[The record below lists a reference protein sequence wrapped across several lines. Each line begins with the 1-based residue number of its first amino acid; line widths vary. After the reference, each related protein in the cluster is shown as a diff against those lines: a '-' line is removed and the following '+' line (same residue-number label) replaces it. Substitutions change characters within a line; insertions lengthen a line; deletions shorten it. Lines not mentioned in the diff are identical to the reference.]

1 MAEEN
6 VNNELTE
13 TTDED
18 YTESGTIINVDQMQS
33 IDINQRFTRVKTDD
47 GWIIRMLEAG
57 RVTVNFITSMRKF
70 ETALMVGDTV
80 ERDGN
85 NLIINRYQPSDNYRA
100 QRGTSSLALTREQ
113 TVGPKP
119 SDQ

>member
-18 YTESGTIINVDQMQS
+18 YTESGTIINVAQMQS
-33 IDINQRFTRVKTDD
+33 IEINQRFTRVKMDN
-47 GWIIRMLEAG
+47 GWIIRMLESG
-57 RVTVNFITSMRKF
+57 RVTVNFITSMRKY

-80 ERDGN
+80 ERDGDD
-85 NLIINRYQPSDNYRA
+85 LIINRNQPADTYRA
-100 QRGTSSLALTREQ
+100 QRGTSPLALTREQ
-113 TVGPKP
+113 TVGAKP
-119 SDQ
+119 ADE